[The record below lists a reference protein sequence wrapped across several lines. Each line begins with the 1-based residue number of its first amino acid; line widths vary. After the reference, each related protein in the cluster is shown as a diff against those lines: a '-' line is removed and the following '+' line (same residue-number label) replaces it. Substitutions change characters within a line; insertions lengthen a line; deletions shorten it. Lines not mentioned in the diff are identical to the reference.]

1 MLNKLNLKKVI
12 LFVLLLISNLVFGQ
26 QIEMADKMRE
36 SGKIYVVVAVLVT
49 VFIGIII
56 YLIAQERRLKK
67 IEKEL
72 GEEN

>member
-12 LFVLLLISNLVFGQ
+12 LFVLLLISNLAFGQ

-49 VFIGIII
+49 VFVGIVV
-56 YLIAQERRLKK
+56 YLLAQEKRIKK
-67 IEKEL
+67 
-72 GEEN
+72 N

>member
-36 SGKIYVVVAVLVT
+36 SGKFYVVVAVLVT

>member
-12 LFVLLLISNLVFGQ
+12 LFVLLLISNLAFGQ

-49 VFIGIII
+49 VFVGIVV
-56 YLIAQERRLKK
+56 YLLAQEQLR
-67 IEKEL
+67 
-72 GEEN
+72 